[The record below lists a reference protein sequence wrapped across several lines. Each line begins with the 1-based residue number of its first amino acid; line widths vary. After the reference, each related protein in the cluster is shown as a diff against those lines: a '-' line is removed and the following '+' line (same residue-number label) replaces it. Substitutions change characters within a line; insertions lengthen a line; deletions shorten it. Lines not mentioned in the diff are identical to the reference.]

1 MKLYSYVV
9 ARDFGFAPNPF
20 YQFCTLGTC
29 KPVIRRHAK
38 VGDWIVGT
46 GSKTCGRQGH
56 IVFVMRVTEVMS
68 FNHYWSDSR
77 FEQKKP
83 NLRGSKKQ
91 AFGDNIYYLD
101 TFTYEWY
108 QLDSHHS
115 YPCGTP
121 NVRNIDNDTQID
133 RVLISDDYI
142 YWGGEGPEI
151 PAEYRNFDGFDLCK
165 AGMGHKCNFPDN
177 MVNEFVDWVRS
188 LEEQGYCGTPR
199 DWSNTP

>member
-29 KPVIRRHAK
+29 KPEIRRHAEI
-38 VGDWIVGT
+38 GDWIIGT
-46 GSKTCGRQGH
+46 GSKTRNREAN
-56 IVFVMRVTEVMS
+56 IVFVMKVTEVMS
-68 FNHYWSDSR
+68 FNCYWSDSR

-91 AFGDNIYYLD
+91 AFGDNIYYRNVATD
-101 TFTYEWY
+101 EWY

-115 YPCGTP
+115 NPDGTP
-121 NVRNIDNDTQID
+121 NIKNIENDTKTD

-142 YWGGEGPEI
+142 YWGGEGPKI
-151 PAEYRNFDGFDLCK
+151 PAKFRNFCGFDLCK
-165 AGMGHKCNFPDN
+165 TGMGHKCKFPDK
-177 MVNEFVDWVRS
+177 MVTDFVDWIRF
-188 LEEQGYCGTPR
+188 LKDRGYCGTPL
-199 DWSNTP
+199 DWSKSP

>member
-9 ARDFGFAPNPF
+9 ARDYGFAPNPF

-29 KPVIRRHAK
+29 KPGIRKSAE

-46 GSKTCGRQGH
+46 GSTKCGRKGH

-68 FNHYWSDSR
+68 FNDYYSDSR
-77 FEQKKP
+77 FKQKKP

-91 AFGDNIYYLD
+91 AFGDNIYYWNQS
-101 TFTYEWY
+101 TCEWI
-108 QLDSHHS
+108 QADSHHS
-115 YPCGTP
+115 LQDGRP
-121 NVRNIDNDTQID
+121 NIVNINHDTQTD

-142 YWGGEGPEI
+142 YWGGEGPQI
-151 PAEYRNFDGFDLCK
+151 PLKFRNFCGSDLC
-165 AGMGHKCNFPDN
+165 AGRGYKCNFSDN
-177 MVNEFVDWVRS
+177 MVDEFVEWVRA
-188 LEEQGYCGTPR
+188 LEVHGFCGTPL